1 MDHATE
7 ERFLSSEYQRWTVED
22 DRELR
27 TLAISGSS
35 IAEIAARLNR
45 PRRDIRDRFGKLGL

>member
-1 MDHATE
+1 MDHVTE
-7 ERFLSSEYQRWTVED
+7 ERFISFEFRQWTVED

-35 IAEIAARLNR
+35 IAEIAARLDR
-45 PRRDIRDRFGKLGL
+45 PRRDIMDRFGKLGL